1 MSYTSMGFGAA
12 SAAQVA
18 NAVQTADSK
27 PFAQLSVQTL
37 DLLPSQKLAVMS
49 LAAVNDNPTAKS
61 QLSYLGQFNLAV
73 AGLAVEA
80 AGGGIPLEG
89 LKTVSVE
96 MLKTIYSK
104 VGSMLP
110 SIGASM
116 ANETASA
123 LGDVIPVIGTGIAT
137 MISVES
143 GWQAASNDKAI
154 KACQSYYQAPAS
166 GTGYGGAR
174 MPTDFLNNNTDAYGS
189 TVGET
194 LQRIGENTSRET
206 YSKSHYGSACKA
218 GPSTACPYIPHE
230 TRLLLHA
237 LHVAIRKMRKDP
249 KTDGGASLWP
259 IYIDLLWAQFRQ
271 GLMNWDWAWESYI
284 KDVLPDFD
292 LYEGGAAAP
301 ERIPGGCGKYE
312 KRGWEEAKQVLNNW
326 SLTINPIYVQDQA
339 KAKAL
344 RAAIAKAEYNLR
356 HPKTLAQQLSP
367 SLIGAIAA
375 GMKPKTT
382 TAPIKAAPKMAP
394 AAAVALGMGLAAAV
408 GGGALWYLN
417 RKSKRAR

>member
-1 MSYTSMGFGAA
+1 MSYSSFGFGAA

-18 NAVQTADSK
+18 SAIQTADSK

-49 LAAVNDNPTAKS
+49 LAAVNASPATKD

-89 LKTVSVE
+89 LKTVGME

-110 SIGASM
+110 SIGANM

-137 MISVES
+137 MISVQS
-143 GWQAASNDKAI
+143 AWQQASNDKAI
-154 KACQSYYQAPAS
+154 KACQSFYEPPAP

-174 MPTDFLNNNTDAYGS
+174 MPTDFLNNSTDSSGS
-189 TVGET
+189 TVGNT

-206 YSKSHYGSACKA
+206 YSKSHYAAACKS
-218 GPSTACPYIPHE
+218 GPSPSCPYIPHD
-230 TRLLLHA
+230 TRLILHA

-249 KTDGGASLWP
+249 ATDGGASLWP
-259 IYIDLLWAQFRQ
+259 IYIDLLWAQFRM

-312 KRGWEEAKQVLNNW
+312 KRGYEEAKQVLRNW
-326 SLTINPIYVQDQA
+326 ELTISPIYVQDQA

-356 HPKTLAQQLSP
+356 HPKTLGQQLSP
-367 SLIGAIAA
+367 TLLGNLAQM
-375 GMKPKTT
+375 MKPKTT
-382 TAPIKAAPKMAP
+382 TAPIKAATKMAP
-394 AAAVALGMGLAAAV
+394 AAAVALGMGVAAV
-408 GGGALWYLN
+408 AMGGAYWYLK
-417 RKSKRAR
+417 RKKRAA